1 MNGYVQSILVIVVV
15 CHVLSL
21 LTPREGNLKKT
32 YRFLCGMVVLAVIAL
47 PVRDVAEGIGSMLE
61 SWQILEEQN
70 PTDEGDIEEKRLKSS
85 VEEVALGWMRY
96 TSVVYRIPMENME
109 MTVCASEQEDSI
121 AEIRL
126 YIAGSTA
133 LERQQIETELQM
145 RMEAKISVWDI
156 AER

>member
-1 MNGYVQSILVIVVV
+1 
-15 CHVLSL
+15 
-21 LTPREGNLKKT
+21 
-32 YRFLCGMVVLAVIAL
+32 
-47 PVRDVAEGIGSMLE
+47 
-61 SWQILEEQN
+61 
-70 PTDEGDIEEKRLKSS
+70 
-85 VEEVALGWMRY
+85 
-96 TSVVYRIPMENME
+96 MENME

-121 AEIRL
+121 TEIRL

>member
-1 MNGYVQSILVIVVV
+1 MNGYVQSILVIVVI
-15 CHVLSL
+15 CHVFSL

-32 YRFLCGMVVLAVIAL
+32 YRFLCGMAVLAVIAL
-47 PVRDVAEGIGSMLE
+47 PVRDVA
-61 SWQILEEQN
+61 
-70 PTDEGDIEEKRLKSS
+70 DEGDIEEKRLKSS

-121 AEIRL
+121 TEIRL